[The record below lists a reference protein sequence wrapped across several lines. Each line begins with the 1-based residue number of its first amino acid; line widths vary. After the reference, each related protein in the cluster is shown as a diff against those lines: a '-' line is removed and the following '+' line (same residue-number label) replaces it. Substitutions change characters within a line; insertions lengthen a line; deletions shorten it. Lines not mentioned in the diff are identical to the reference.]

1 MLYYLT
7 TAFEGWLGDSVYWV
21 IQIFTQFH
29 FRAFAALIFSFLF
42 VLLLG
47 PRTIRRLTAL
57 KVGDNP
63 EFYNQDLNTLN
74 QAKRNTPTMGGILIV
89 GAIVASVVL
98 FGDIVGSRYVH
109 LSLLILLWL
118 AGVGVFDDWLKLTAA
133 RRAAGTREGLF
144 AWEKLLFQL
153 TNFGDPVIR
162 VVDANHQNRGELLLV
177 HDHMGVDLRQDYA
190 KETLAS
196 LVRVWKRPVALA
208 TKVDGKSVL
217 ARFDGSEHT
226 VSAYRV

>member
-1 MLYYLT
+1 MKLGAGRKKLFDVRALYNDVTFIDEFLT
-7 TAFEGWLGDSVYWV
+7 
-21 IQIFTQFH
+21 
-29 FRAFAALIFSFLF
+29 
-42 VLLLG
+42 
-47 PRTIRRLTAL
+47 
-57 KVGDNP
+57 P
-63 EFYNQDLNTLN
+63 EFVIDQKLYTFGYSN
-74 QAKRNTPTMGGILIV
+74 RNERFEIE
-89 GAIVASVVL
+89 
-98 FGDIVGSRYVH
+98 SRTFKEV
-109 LSLLILLWL
+109 
-118 AGVGVFDDWLKLTAA
+118 K
-133 RRAAGTREGLF
+133 
-144 AWEKLLFQL
+144 EKLLFQL